1 MLLSS
6 WLSLRFNTC
15 NWERLPSTAG
25 MLPVSLLPLRLN
37 RVTRELETVMPSQAV
52 MRVVVIQLRG
62 AVPRR
67 VSLASRRVVQSA
79 SRPGSSGSGSARLLV
94 HKQNGSPRSDRSFS
108 ETLLQA
114 VGIHPLNWLP
124 AMFNLRS
131 LERVPSSFGIDP
143 VSWLVLR
150 VNVCRL
156 LRLPSCVGMEP
167 VNWLLWRPNRTRLL
181 RLPSAVGMVP
191 VSWLFSI
198 LNTLRLLRLPSSFGI
213 GPVSWLERRYNLCR
227 LVVRRLNC
235 EGIGPRQLV
244 APEV

>member
-1 MLLSS
+1 MLPSS

-15 NWERLPSTAG
+15 SWERLPSTAG

-52 MRVVVIQLRG
+52 IRVVVIQLRV

-67 VSLASRRVVQSA
+67 VSLASRRIVQSA

-114 VGIHPLNWLP
+114 FGIHPLSWLP

-143 VSWLVLR
+143 VSWLPSR
-150 VNVCRL
+150 VNVCRWE
-156 LRLPSCVGMEP
+156 RLPSCVGMEP
-167 VNWLLWRPNRTRLL
+167 VSWLVLRVNVCRWERLPSCVGMDPVNWLL
-181 RLPSAVGMVP
+181 
-191 VSWLFSI
+191 
-198 LNTLRLLRLPSSFGI
+198 
-213 GPVSWLERRYNLCR
+213 
-227 LVVRRLNC
+227 
-235 EGIGPRQLV
+235 
-244 APEV
+244 